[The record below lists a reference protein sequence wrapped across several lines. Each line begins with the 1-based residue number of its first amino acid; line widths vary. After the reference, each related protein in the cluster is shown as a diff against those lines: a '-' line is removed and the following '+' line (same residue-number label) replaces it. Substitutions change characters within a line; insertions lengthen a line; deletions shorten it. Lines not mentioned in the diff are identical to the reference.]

1 VEKRDR
7 HKTEETGKKE
17 RNGSLFETDA
27 ADGMGSTLETMTKT
41 GDETIMMNHPPLINV
56 EGLRHDCNSSV
67 AALRLYSHHRNAYS
81 HRAGIHHS
89 HHRNTHTEKRLVRL
103 E

>member
-41 GDETIMMNHPPLINV
+41 GDETIIIIMMNHPP
-56 EGLRHDCNSSV
+56 
-67 AALRLYSHHRNAYS
+67 
-81 HRAGIHHS
+81 
-89 HHRNTHTEKRLVRL
+89 
-103 E
+103 